1 MAAKVPI
8 RAVFDGSTATGLA
21 EFQSTEFIALAYGG
35 LGASLSIGSAGQVL
49 KVNSGADALE
59 FGAVEAILNIDGMT
73 NGSSITIVD
82 ADKFAISDGGTEK
95 YVLASQIKTY
105 AAAALDDISTGDA
118 ASTLQTS
125 SGAITID
132 SNAAAVTVDGHTG
145 VTLQST
151 NSGNILLDSVADI
164 VLDAGGAD
172 VTLKDDGTVYGS
184 LTQSGGE
191 LLIKSGSTPT
201 TALTLAGANATL
213 AGTLGVGAITG
224 TSTIQGTTITAT
236 TAFVPDASD
245 GAALGTSALEFSD
258 LFLAD
263 GAVINFGDDQD
274 ITLTHSADA
283 GLTTNGTFQAT
294 TITAT
299 TAVVPDASDG
309 AALGTTSLEW
319 SDLYLAD
326 GAVLGFG
333 DDQDVTLTH
342 VADAGLT
349 TNGTFQATTIT
360 ATTAFVPDAS
370 DGASLGTTA
379 LEFSNLYLADAAS
392 IYFGAD
398 QDITLTHVAD
408 TGLTTNGTFQATTIT
423 ATTAVVPDASDGAA
437 LGTTSLEWSD
447 LYLADGAVLGFGDD
461 QDVTLTHVH
470 NTGILLNSTMA
481 IQFNDSSQYI
491 NAPSNAIL
499 DINATDE
506 VEVNATLMDVNA
518 NLDVS
523 GTIVGASTLSATTIT
538 ASTAVVPDA
547 SDGAALGTTSLEWS
561 DLYLADGA
569 VLGFGDDQDVTLTHV
584 ADAGLLLNSSMYVTF
599 RDSALK
605 IYSSADGQ
613 LDIDADT
620 EVEITATTVDLNG
633 NLDVSGTYTGGGLM
647 TTGGNI
653 VIPNDGNIGSVGD
666 TDSIAIDTSGNVTAS
681 QNLTVTGNFTVN
693 GTTTTVAT
701 TNMVVKDNMIELNNG
716 ATSNANDSGIVI
728 ERGSTGDNAIIHWDE
743 SADKFQVGTT
753 TATGSST
760 GNLTV
765 TTGTLVANVEGSGAG
780 LSAGTTPLTTL
791 DIDGGT
797 DIGAAIADADLF
809 VVDDGAG
816 GTNRKVAASR
826 LKTYIDAAAEA
837 TAIAIALG

>member
-21 EFQSTEFIALAYGG
+21 EYQTDEFIALAYGG

-49 KVNSGADALE
+49 KVNSAANAIE
-59 FGAVEAILNIDGMT
+59 FGGVEAILNIDGMT
-73 NGSSITIVD
+73 NGSSITIAD
-82 ADKFAISDGGTEK
+82 SDKFAISDGGTEK

-105 AAAALDDISTGDA
+105 ASSSDPSSADGDSLGTASLEWSDLYLADGGIIYFGNDQDVTLTHVADTGILLNGTMAIQFNDSSQYINAPSNTILDINATDEIELNATLLDVNANLDVSGTGTIAGAVTTAALTASGILKTDDTTEATSTTDGSLQTDGGLSVAKDVVAGDDVKLLSDSA
-118 ASTLQTS
+118 VLSFGADSEVTLTHVHNDGLLLNSDNQLQFRDSAINIRSDADGDLDINADDEIELNSTLIDINGNLDVSGTIVGASTLS
-125 SGAITID
+125 A
-132 SNAAAVTVDGHTG
+132 
-145 VTLQST
+145 
-151 NSGNILLDSVADI
+151 
-164 VLDAGGAD
+164 
-172 VTLKDDGTVYGS
+172 
-184 LTQSGGE
+184 
-191 LLIKSGSTPT
+191 
-201 TALTLAGANATL
+201 
-213 AGTLGVGAITG
+213 
-224 TSTIQGTTITAT
+224 TTITAS

-245 GAALGTSALEFSD
+245 GASLGTTSLEFSN
-258 LFLAD
+258 LYLAD
-263 GAVINFGDDQD
+263 SASIYFGDDQD
-274 ITLTHSADA
+274 ITLTHSPDT

-326 GAVLGFG
+326 GA
-333 DDQDVTLTH
+333 
-342 VADAGLT
+342 
-349 TNGTFQATTIT
+349 I
-360 ATTAFVPDAS
+360 
-370 DGASLGTTA
+370 
-379 LEFSNLYLADAAS
+379 
-392 IYFGAD
+392 IYFGDD
-398 QDITLTHVAD
+398 QDITLTHSAD

-447 LYLADGAVLGFGDD
+447 LYLADGAV
-461 QDVTLTHVH
+461 
-470 NTGILLNSTMA
+470 I
-481 IQFNDSSQYI
+481 
-491 NAPSNAIL
+491 
-499 DINATDE
+499 
-506 VEVNATLMDVNA
+506 
-518 NLDVS
+518 
-523 GTIVGASTLSATTIT
+523 
-538 ASTAVVPDA
+538 
-547 SDGAALGTTSLEWS
+547 
-561 DLYLADGA
+561 
-569 VLGFGDDQDVTLTHV
+569 GFGDDQDVTLTHV
-584 ADAGLLLNSSMYVTF
+584 ADAGLLLNSSMYLTF

-605 IYSSADGQ
+605 ISSSADGQ

-653 VIPNDGNIGSVGD
+653 VIPNSGNIGSVGD
-666 TDSIAIDTSGNVTAS
+666 TDSLAIDSSGNVTAS

-693 GTTTTVAT
+693 GTTTTVST
-701 TNMVVKDNMIELNNG
+701 TNMVVEDNMIELNNG
-716 ATSNANDSGIVI
+716 AGSNANDSGIVI

-780 LSAGTTPLTTL
+780 LTAGTTPLTTL

-797 DIGAAIADADLF
+797 DIGADLTTSDLII
-809 VVDDGAG
+809 VDDGAG
-816 GTNRKVAASR
+816 GTNRKAALSR
-826 LKTYIDAAAEA
+826 INTLVQTAGGFPITALDIDGGTDINAALTASDLIIVDDGAGGTNRKAPLSRVTTLTDASA
-837 TAIAIALG
+837 TALAIALG

>member
-21 EFQSTEFIALAYGG
+21 EYQTDEFIALAYGG

-49 KVNSGADALE
+49 KVNSGASALE
-59 FGAVEAILNIDGMT
+59 FGNVEAVLNIDGMT
-73 NGSSITIVD
+73 NGSSATIAD
-82 ADKFAISDGGTEK
+82 SDKFAISDGGTEK

-105 AAAALDDISTGDA
+105 ASSSDPSSADGDSLGTASLEWSDLYLADGGIIYFGNDQDVTLTHVADTGILLNGTMAIQFNDSSQYINAPSNTILDINATDEIELNATLLDVNANLDVSGTGTIAGAVTTAALTASGILKTDDTTEATSTTDGSLQTDGGLSVAKDVVAGDDVKLLSDSA
-118 ASTLQTS
+118 VLSFGADSEVTLTHVHNDGLLLNSDNQLQFRDSAINIRSDADGDLDINADDEIELNSTLIDINGNLDVSGTIVGASTLS
-125 SGAITID
+125 A
-132 SNAAAVTVDGHTG
+132 
-145 VTLQST
+145 
-151 NSGNILLDSVADI
+151 
-164 VLDAGGAD
+164 
-172 VTLKDDGTVYGS
+172 
-184 LTQSGGE
+184 
-191 LLIKSGSTPT
+191 
-201 TALTLAGANATL
+201 
-213 AGTLGVGAITG
+213 
-224 TSTIQGTTITAT
+224 TTITAS

-245 GAALGTSALEFSD
+245 GASLGTTSLEFSN
-258 LFLAD
+258 LYLAD
-263 GAVINFGDDQD
+263 SASIYFGDDQD
-274 ITLTHSADA
+274 ITLTHSPDT

-326 GAVLGFG
+326 GA
-333 DDQDVTLTH
+333 
-342 VADAGLT
+342 
-349 TNGTFQATTIT
+349 I
-360 ATTAFVPDAS
+360 
-370 DGASLGTTA
+370 
-379 LEFSNLYLADAAS
+379 
-392 IYFGAD
+392 IYFGDD
-398 QDITLTHVAD
+398 QDITLTHSAD

-447 LYLADGAVLGFGDD
+447 LYLADGAV
-461 QDVTLTHVH
+461 
-470 NTGILLNSTMA
+470 I
-481 IQFNDSSQYI
+481 
-491 NAPSNAIL
+491 
-499 DINATDE
+499 
-506 VEVNATLMDVNA
+506 
-518 NLDVS
+518 
-523 GTIVGASTLSATTIT
+523 
-538 ASTAVVPDA
+538 
-547 SDGAALGTTSLEWS
+547 
-561 DLYLADGA
+561 
-569 VLGFGDDQDVTLTHV
+569 GFGDDQDVTLTHV
-584 ADAGLLLNSSMYVTF
+584 ADAGLLLNSSMYLTF

-605 IYSSADGQ
+605 ISSSADGQ

-653 VIPNDGNIGSVGD
+653 VIPNSGNIGSVGD
-666 TDSIAIDTSGNVTAS
+666 TDSLAIDSSGNVTAS

-693 GTTTTVAT
+693 GTTTTVST
-701 TNMVVKDNMIELNNG
+701 TNMVVEDNMIELNTG
-716 ATSNANDSGIVI
+716 AGSNANDSGIVI

-780 LSAGTTPLTTL
+780 LTAGTTPLTTL

-797 DIGAAIADADLF
+797 DIGADLTTSDLIII
-809 VVDDGAG
+809 DDGAG
-816 GTNRKVAASR
+816 GTNRKAPMSR
-826 LKTYIDAAAEA
+826 VTTLKDATE
-837 TAIAIALG
+837 T

>member
-21 EFQSTEFIALAYGG
+21 EYQTDEFIALAYGG

-49 KVNSGADALE
+49 KVNSGASALE
-59 FGAVEAILNIDGMT
+59 FGNVEAVLNIDGMT
-73 NGSSITIVD
+73 NGSSATIAD
-82 ADKFAISDGGTEK
+82 SDKFAISDGGTEK

-105 AAAALDDISTGDA
+105 ASSSDPSSADGDSLGTASLEWSDLYLADGGIIYFGNDQDVTLTHVADTGILLNGTMAIQFNDSSQYINAPSNTILDINATDEIELNATLLDVNANLDVSGTGTIAGAVTTAALTASGILKTDDTTEATSTTDGSLQTDGGLSVAKDVVAGDDVKLLSDSA
-118 ASTLQTS
+118 VLSFGADSEVTLTHVHNDGLLLNSDNQLQFRDSAINIRSDADGDLDINADDEIELNSTLIDINGNLDVSGTIVGASTLS
-125 SGAITID
+125 A
-132 SNAAAVTVDGHTG
+132 
-145 VTLQST
+145 
-151 NSGNILLDSVADI
+151 
-164 VLDAGGAD
+164 
-172 VTLKDDGTVYGS
+172 
-184 LTQSGGE
+184 
-191 LLIKSGSTPT
+191 
-201 TALTLAGANATL
+201 
-213 AGTLGVGAITG
+213 
-224 TSTIQGTTITAT
+224 TTITAS

-245 GAALGTSALEFSD
+245 GASLGTTSLEFSN
-258 LFLAD
+258 LYLAD
-263 GAVINFGDDQD
+263 SASIYFGDDQD
-274 ITLTHSADA
+274 ITLTHSPDT

-326 GAVLGFG
+326 GA
-333 DDQDVTLTH
+333 
-342 VADAGLT
+342 
-349 TNGTFQATTIT
+349 I
-360 ATTAFVPDAS
+360 
-370 DGASLGTTA
+370 
-379 LEFSNLYLADAAS
+379 
-392 IYFGAD
+392 IYFGDD
-398 QDITLTHVAD
+398 QDITLTHSAD

-447 LYLADGAVLGFGDD
+447 LYLADGAV
-461 QDVTLTHVH
+461 
-470 NTGILLNSTMA
+470 I
-481 IQFNDSSQYI
+481 
-491 NAPSNAIL
+491 
-499 DINATDE
+499 
-506 VEVNATLMDVNA
+506 
-518 NLDVS
+518 
-523 GTIVGASTLSATTIT
+523 
-538 ASTAVVPDA
+538 
-547 SDGAALGTTSLEWS
+547 
-561 DLYLADGA
+561 
-569 VLGFGDDQDVTLTHV
+569 GFGDDQDVTLTHV
-584 ADAGLLLNSSMYVTF
+584 ADAGLLLNSSMYLTF

-605 IYSSADGQ
+605 ISSSADGQ

-653 VIPNDGNIGSVGD
+653 VIPNSGNIGSVGD
-666 TDSIAIDTSGNVTAS
+666 TDSLAIDSSGNVTAS

-693 GTTTTVAT
+693 GTTTTVST
-701 TNMVVKDNMIELNNG
+701 TNMVVEDNMIELNNG
-716 ATSNANDSGIVI
+716 AGSNANDSGIVI

-780 LSAGTTPLTTL
+780 LTAGTTPLTTL

-797 DIGAAIADADLF
+797 DIGADLTTSDLIII
-809 VVDDGAG
+809 DDGAG
-816 GTNRKVAASR
+816 GTNRKAPLSRVTTLTDAS
-826 LKTYIDAAAEA
+826 A
-837 TAIAIALG
+837 TALAIALG

>member
-21 EFQSTEFIALAYGG
+21 EYQTDEFIALAYGG

-49 KVNSGADALE
+49 KVNSGASALE
-59 FGAVEAILNIDGMT
+59 FGNVEAVLNIDGMT
-73 NGSSITIVD
+73 NGSSATIAD
-82 ADKFAISDGGTEK
+82 SDKFAISDGGTEK

-105 AAAALDDISTGDA
+105 ASSSDPSSADGDSLGTASLEWSDLYLADGGIIYFGNDQDVTLTHVADTGILLNGTMAIQFNDSSQYINAPSNTILDINATDEIELNATLLDVNANLDVSGTGTIAGAVTTAALTASGILKTDDTTEATSTTDGSLQTDGGLSVAKDVVAGDDVKLLSDSA
-118 ASTLQTS
+118 VLSFGADSEVTLTHVHNDGLLLNSDNQLQFRDSAINIRSDADGDLDINADDEIELNSTLIDINGNLDVSGTIVGASTLS
-125 SGAITID
+125 A
-132 SNAAAVTVDGHTG
+132 
-145 VTLQST
+145 
-151 NSGNILLDSVADI
+151 
-164 VLDAGGAD
+164 
-172 VTLKDDGTVYGS
+172 
-184 LTQSGGE
+184 
-191 LLIKSGSTPT
+191 
-201 TALTLAGANATL
+201 
-213 AGTLGVGAITG
+213 
-224 TSTIQGTTITAT
+224 TTITAS

-245 GAALGTSALEFSD
+245 GASLGTTSLEFSN
-258 LFLAD
+258 LYLAD
-263 GAVINFGDDQD
+263 SASIYFGDDQD
-274 ITLTHSADA
+274 ITLTHSPDT

-326 GAVLGFG
+326 GA
-333 DDQDVTLTH
+333 
-342 VADAGLT
+342 
-349 TNGTFQATTIT
+349 I
-360 ATTAFVPDAS
+360 
-370 DGASLGTTA
+370 
-379 LEFSNLYLADAAS
+379 
-392 IYFGAD
+392 IYFGDD
-398 QDITLTHVAD
+398 QDITLTHSAD

-447 LYLADGAVLGFGDD
+447 LYLADGAV
-461 QDVTLTHVH
+461 
-470 NTGILLNSTMA
+470 I
-481 IQFNDSSQYI
+481 
-491 NAPSNAIL
+491 
-499 DINATDE
+499 
-506 VEVNATLMDVNA
+506 
-518 NLDVS
+518 
-523 GTIVGASTLSATTIT
+523 
-538 ASTAVVPDA
+538 
-547 SDGAALGTTSLEWS
+547 
-561 DLYLADGA
+561 
-569 VLGFGDDQDVTLTHV
+569 GFGDDQDVTLTHV
-584 ADAGLLLNSSMYVTF
+584 ADAGLLLNSSMYLTF

-605 IYSSADGQ
+605 ISSSADGQ

-653 VIPNDGNIGSVGD
+653 VIPNSGNIGSVGD
-666 TDSIAIDTSGNVTAS
+666 TDSLAIDSSGNVTAS

-693 GTTTTVAT
+693 GTTTTVST
-701 TNMVVKDNMIELNNG
+701 TNMVVEDNMIELNNG
-716 ATSNANDSGIVI
+716 AGSNANDSGIVI

-780 LSAGTTPLTTL
+780 LTAGTTPLTTL

-797 DIGAAIADADLF
+797 DIGADLTTSDLIIIDDGAGGTNRKAALSRINTLVQTAGGF
-809 VVDDGAG
+809 PLTALDIDGGTDINAALTASDLIIVDDGAG
-816 GTNRKVAASR
+816 GTNRKAPLSRVTTLTDAS
-826 LKTYIDAAAEA
+826 A
-837 TAIAIALG
+837 TALAIALG

>member
-59 FGAVEAILNIDGMT
+59 FGGVEAIINIDGMT
-73 NGSSITIVD
+73 DGSGITI
-82 ADKFAISDGGTEK
+82 AASDKFAISDGGTEK

-105 AAAALDDISTGDA
+105 AGSPALDDVGTGDA

-201 TALTLAGANATL
+201 TAATFSGANTTL

-299 TAVVPDASDG
+299 TAFVPDASDG
-309 AALGTTSLEW
+309 AALGTAALEF
-319 SDLYLAD
+319 SDLFLAD
-326 GAVLGFG
+326 GAV
-333 DDQDVTLTH
+333 
-342 VADAGLT
+342 
-349 TNGTFQATTIT
+349 I
-360 ATTAFVPDAS
+360 
-370 DGASLGTTA
+370 
-379 LEFSNLYLADAAS
+379 
-392 IYFGAD
+392 
-398 QDITLTHVAD
+398 
-408 TGLTTNGTFQATTIT
+408 
-423 ATTAVVPDASDGAA
+423 
-437 LGTTSLEWSD
+437 
-447 LYLADGAVLGFGDD
+447 
-461 QDVTLTHVH
+461 
-470 NTGILLNSTMA
+470 
-481 IQFNDSSQYI
+481 
-491 NAPSNAIL
+491 
-499 DINATDE
+499 
-506 VEVNATLMDVNA
+506 
-518 NLDVS
+518 
-523 GTIVGASTLSATTIT
+523 
-538 ASTAVVPDA
+538 
-547 SDGAALGTTSLEWS
+547 
-561 DLYLADGA
+561 
-569 VLGFGDDQDVTLTHV
+569 GFGDDQDVTLTHV

-605 IYSSADGQ
+605 IHSSADGQ

-633 NLDVSGTYTGGGLM
+633 NLDVSGTYTGVGLM

-666 TDSIAIDTSGNVTAS
+666 TDSIAIDSSGNIIAS

-760 GNLTV
+760 GNLSV

-780 LSAGTTPLTTL
+780 LSAGTTPLTAL

-797 DIGAAIADADLF
+797 DIGAALSTSDLII
-809 VVDDGAG
+809 VDDGAG
-816 GTNRKVAASR
+816 GTNRKAALSR
-826 LKTYIDAAAEA
+826 VVSLAADDA
-837 TAIAIALG
+837 TALAIALG

>member
-73 NGSSITIVD
+73 DGSGITIAD
-82 ADKFAISDGGTEK
+82 SDKFAASDGGTEK

-105 AAAALDDISTGDA
+105 AGSPALDDVGTGDA

-132 SNAAAVTVDGHTG
+132 SNAAGVTVDGHTG

-151 NSGNILLDSVADI
+151 SSGNILLDSVADI

-201 TALTLAGANATL
+201 TAATFSGANTTL

-245 GAALGTSALEFSD
+245 GATLGSASLEFSD
-258 LFLAD
+258 LYLAD

-326 GAVLGFG
+326 GAV
-333 DDQDVTLTH
+333 
-342 VADAGLT
+342 
-349 TNGTFQATTIT
+349 I
-360 ATTAFVPDAS
+360 
-370 DGASLGTTA
+370 
-379 LEFSNLYLADAAS
+379 
-392 IYFGAD
+392 
-398 QDITLTHVAD
+398 
-408 TGLTTNGTFQATTIT
+408 
-423 ATTAVVPDASDGAA
+423 
-437 LGTTSLEWSD
+437 
-447 LYLADGAVLGFGDD
+447 
-461 QDVTLTHVH
+461 
-470 NTGILLNSTMA
+470 
-481 IQFNDSSQYI
+481 
-491 NAPSNAIL
+491 
-499 DINATDE
+499 
-506 VEVNATLMDVNA
+506 
-518 NLDVS
+518 
-523 GTIVGASTLSATTIT
+523 
-538 ASTAVVPDA
+538 
-547 SDGAALGTTSLEWS
+547 
-561 DLYLADGA
+561 
-569 VLGFGDDQDVTLTHV
+569 GFGDDQDVTLTHV
-584 ADAGLLLNSSMYVTF
+584 ADAGLLLNTTMYLTF

-653 VIPNDGNIGSVGD
+653 VIPNAGNIGSASD
-666 TDSIAIDTSGNVTAS
+666 TDSIAIDSSGNVTAS

-693 GTTTTVAT
+693 GTTTTVST
-701 TNMVVKDNMIELNNG
+701 TNMVVEDNLIELNTG
-716 ATSNANDSGIVI
+716 AGSNANDSGIII

-753 TATGSST
+753 TAVASDT
-760 GNLTV
+760 GNLSV

-780 LSAGTTPLTTL
+780 LTAGTTPLTAL

-797 DIGAAIADADLF
+797 DIGAALSASDLII
-809 VVDDGAG
+809 VDDGAG
-816 GTNRKVAASR
+816 GTNRKAALSR
-826 LKTYIDAAAEA
+826 VTTLTDASA
-837 TAIAIALG
+837 TALAIALG